1 MVTLTQLRF
10 MEDDEEQ
17 PAADS
22 KVSPSKEYI
31 LNLYYET
38 LLKLCPII
46 FQFIL
51 RHCFW
56 EKIPIIC
63 KCY

>member
-1 MVTLTQLRF
+1 
-10 MEDDEEQ
+10 MEDSEEQ

-46 FQFIL
+46 CQFIL

-56 EKIPIIC
+56 EKIPTIC